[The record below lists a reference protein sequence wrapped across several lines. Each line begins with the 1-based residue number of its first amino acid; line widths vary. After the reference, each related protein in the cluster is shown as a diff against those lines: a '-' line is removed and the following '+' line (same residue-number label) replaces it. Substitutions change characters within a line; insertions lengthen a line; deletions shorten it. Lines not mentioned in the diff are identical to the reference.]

1 MKKAIRILLVAALAV
16 VFVSVNSCSLINYFS
31 GHVKSWESKA
41 PGRET
46 LGSSLNRFAGSVRA
60 ARGNPDAHYLLGDFY
75 QGRGRHREAIEEF
88 NKAIR
93 IDPCYVKAY
102 NGIAISMDQMG
113 EHERALEYFHAALEI
128 QPDLDYIHNNLG
140 YSLMQQERYE
150 EAAKHFERANEISGG
165 KISRIRNNLD
175 LANSALGK
183 TDPASVPADPKHQA
197 LIEYTTGNLR
207 LKNGNFEEAQGH
219 YRKSLTL
226 NPEMRGARKGEEVA
240 VLLAEVKRS
249 LNNEEA
255 SLVVNEKN
263 MPAVLG
269 RDGIEISNG
278 NGVPRMAKD
287 VGGFLKRQGFNVV
300 RLTNAENFSYTKASV
315 YYRGDAEFTALRIK
329 GAIPGITQMKKVSG
343 FDRDNVQVKIIVGK
357 DLASERKIFQQGEK

>member
-1 MKKAIRILLVAALAV
+1 MDKAIRFMLIAAIAV
-16 VFVSVNSCSLINYFS
+16 LFVSVNSCSLINYFS
-31 GHVKSWESKA
+31 GNVKSWESKA

-46 LGSSLNRFAGSVRA
+46 LEGSMNRFVGSVRA
-60 ARGNPDAHYLLGDFY
+60 TRGNPDAHHLLGDYY

-93 IDPCYVKAY
+93 IDPRYVRAY
-102 NGIAISMDQMG
+102 NGIAISLDQTG
-113 EHERALEYFHAALEI
+113 EHERALEYYQAALEI

-140 YSLMQQERYE
+140 YSLLQQERYE

-207 LKNGNFEEAQGH
+207 LKNGSFEEARGH

-249 LNNEEA
+249 LNEEA
-255 SLVVNEKN
+255 TLVLNEKN
-263 MPAVLG
+263 VPAILG
-269 RDGIEISNG
+269 RDGVEISNG
-278 NGVPRMAKD
+278 NGVRHMAKD

-300 RLTNAENFSYTKASV
+300 RLTNAGNFNYEKASV
-315 YYRGDAEFTALRIK
+315 YYRGDAEFTALKIK
-329 GAIPGITQMKKVSG
+329 GAVPGITQMKKVSA
-343 FDRDNVQVKIIVGK
+343 FERDNVQVKVIVGK
-357 DLASERKIFQQGEK
+357 DLAVERKTFQQGEK